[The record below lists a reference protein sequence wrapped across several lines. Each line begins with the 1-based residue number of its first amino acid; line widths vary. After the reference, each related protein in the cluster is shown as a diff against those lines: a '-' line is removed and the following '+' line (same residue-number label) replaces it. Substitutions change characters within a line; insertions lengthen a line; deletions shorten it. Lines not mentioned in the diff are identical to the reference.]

1 MAEDLPLSG
10 CLVPRQGGGRSASK
24 GRRLSSPGTAPLLP
38 SSAANTE
45 LPEIERALAKLSRI

>member
-24 GRRLSSPGTAPLLP
+24 GRRLAGTAPLLP